1 MQATPSAPTAAI
13 YACGMTR
20 RFTSSICSISCTE
33 FDSKGQSVCAET
45 RSAPQWHAGRVGCH
59 SHRVAGRGICR
70 KAQTHGARSVRICPP
85 DWGAVRITTRP
96 HPSTPCECNRGRT
109 GRISIDRINML
120 STSNV
125 AIQFG
130 AKPLFEQVTVK
141 FSDGNRYGLI
151 GANGSGKST
160 LMKLLGGDLEP
171 SAGDVML
178 QAGMRLGKL
187 NQNQFGYEDER
198 VLDVVMRGHTELWA
212 AMKER
217 DRIYADPNATDDDY
231 MKAAELEG
239 VFAEYGGYDAEA
251 RAGSIL
257 TDAGIHES
265 RHIGPMREVPPGLKL
280 RVLLA
285 QALFSRPDVLL
296 LDEPTNNLDIN
307 SIRWLES
314 ALNNYDATMVII
326 SHDRHFLNQVC
337 THVAD
342 LDFQQ
347 LKIYPGNYD
356 DFMLASVQARARVE
370 AANAKAKDRISD
382 LQEFVRRFSANAS
395 KARQATSRKKQLEK
409 IKIEEIRPSSRQ
421 NPYIRF
427 EQGKKLYR
435 SAVSVEKLCFSYPG
449 SDERVLGNV
458 TFNVE
463 GGERVA
469 IIGPNGAGKTT
480 LMRCL
485 AGELRPTAG
494 RIVWV
499 ENAQPGYMPQDP
511 QAEFDDKTD
520 LFSWMS
526 QYTGKADDDQIVR
539 ATLGRLLFSGEE
551 TKKSVKVLS
560 GGEKGRM
567 IYGKLM
573 LTKPNVLLMDEPTNH
588 MDMETIE
595 SLQIGLEH
603 YPGTLVFVS
612 HDREFVGGLATR
624 ILEMRPGG
632 KIVDFRGTYDEY
644 LKSQGVEV

>member
-1 MQATPSAPTAAI
+1 
-13 YACGMTR
+13 
-20 RFTSSICSISCTE
+20 
-33 FDSKGQSVCAET
+33 
-45 RSAPQWHAGRVGCH
+45 
-59 SHRVAGRGICR
+59 
-70 KAQTHGARSVRICPP
+70 
-85 DWGAVRITTRP
+85 
-96 HPSTPCECNRGRT
+96 
-109 GRISIDRINML
+109 ML
-120 STSNV
+120 ATSNV
-125 AIQFG
+125 AVQFG

-160 LMKLLGGDLEP
+160 LMKVLGGDLDA
-171 SAGDVML
+171 SAGGVML
-178 QAGMRLGKL
+178 QVGLRLGKL
-187 NQNQFGYEDER
+187 NQNQFGYEDDR
-198 VLDVVMRGHTELWA
+198 VLDVVMRGHTELWT
-212 AMKER
+212 AMQER
-217 DRIYADPNATDDDY
+217 DRIYADPKATDEDY

-265 RHIGPMREVPPGLKL
+265 RHNGPMREVPPGLKL

-285 QALFSRPDVLL
+285 QALFSNPDVLL

-307 SIRWLES
+307 SIRWLEG
-314 ALNNYDATMVII
+314 ALNNYNATMVII

-337 THVAD
+337 THIAD

-370 AANAKAKDRISD
+370 AANAKAKDKISD

-395 KARQATSRKKQLEK
+395 KARQATSRKRQLEK

-435 SAVSVEKLCFSYPG
+435 SAVTVDKISYRYPG
-449 SDERVLGNV
+449 TDTDVLDKVSFG
-458 TFNVE
+458 VE
-463 GGERVA
+463 AGERIA
-469 IIGPNGAGKTT
+469 IIGPNGIGKST

-494 RIVWV
+494 RIEWV

-511 QAEFDDKTD
+511 QAEFDVKVD
-520 LFSWMS
+520 LFTWMS
-526 QYTGKADDDQIVR
+526 RYTGKAGDARLIR
-539 ATLGRLLFSGEE
+539 ATLGRLLFSGDE

-567 IYGKLM
+567 IYGKLI

-603 YPGTLVFVS
+603 YPGTLIFVS

-624 ILEMRPGG
+624 IIELRAGG
-632 KIVDFRGTYDEY
+632 SMTDFRGNYDEY
-644 LKSQGVEV
+644 LKGQGIET

>member
-1 MQATPSAPTAAI
+1 
-13 YACGMTR
+13 
-20 RFTSSICSISCTE
+20 
-33 FDSKGQSVCAET
+33 
-45 RSAPQWHAGRVGCH
+45 
-59 SHRVAGRGICR
+59 
-70 KAQTHGARSVRICPP
+70 
-85 DWGAVRITTRP
+85 
-96 HPSTPCECNRGRT
+96 
-109 GRISIDRINML
+109 
-120 STSNV
+120 
-125 AIQFG
+125 
-130 AKPLFEQVTVK
+130 
-141 FSDGNRYGLI
+141 
-151 GANGSGKST
+151 
-160 LMKLLGGDLEP
+160 
-171 SAGDVML
+171 
-178 QAGMRLGKL
+178 
-187 NQNQFGYEDER
+187 
-198 VLDVVMRGHTELWA
+198 
-212 AMKER
+212 
-217 DRIYADPNATDDDY
+217 
-231 MKAAELEG
+231 
-239 VFAEYGGYDAEA
+239 
-251 RAGSIL
+251 
-257 TDAGIHES
+257 
-265 RHIGPMREVPPGLKL
+265 
-280 RVLLA
+280 
-285 QALFSRPDVLL
+285 
-296 LDEPTNNLDIN
+296 
-307 SIRWLES
+307 
-314 ALNNYDATMVII
+314 
-326 SHDRHFLNQVC
+326 LNQVC

-421 NPYIRF
+421 NPYIRG

-435 SAVSVEKLCFSYPG
+435 SAVSVEKVTFSYPG
-449 SDERVLGNV
+449 SQEKVLDNL
-458 TFNVE
+458 TFNIE

-573 LTKPNVLLMDEPTNH
+573 LTKPNVLLLDEPTNH

-624 ILEMRPGG
+624 IIELRPGG
-632 KIVDFRGTYDEY
+632 RIVDFRGTYDEY
-644 LKSQGVEV
+644 LKGQGIEV

>member
-1 MQATPSAPTAAI
+1 
-13 YACGMTR
+13 
-20 RFTSSICSISCTE
+20 
-33 FDSKGQSVCAET
+33 
-45 RSAPQWHAGRVGCH
+45 
-59 SHRVAGRGICR
+59 
-70 KAQTHGARSVRICPP
+70 
-85 DWGAVRITTRP
+85 
-96 HPSTPCECNRGRT
+96 
-109 GRISIDRINML
+109 ML

-125 AIQFG
+125 AVQFG

-160 LMKLLGGDLEP
+160 LMKVLGGDLDA

-178 QAGMRLGKL
+178 QVGMRLGKL
-187 NQNQFGYEDER
+187 NQNQFGYEDDR

-212 AMKER
+212 AMQER
-217 DRIYADPNATDDDY
+217 DRIYADPKASDEDY

-251 RAGSIL
+251 RAGAIL
-257 TDAGIHES
+257 TDAGIPEA
-265 RHIGPMREVPPGLKL
+265 RHGGPMREVPPGLKL

-285 QALFSRPDVLL
+285 QALFSNPDVLL

-307 SIRWLES
+307 SIRWLEG
-314 ALNNYDATMVII
+314 ALNNYNATMVII

-337 THVAD
+337 THIAD

-347 LKIYPGNYD
+347 LKVYPGNYD

-409 IKIEEIRPSSRQ
+409 IKIEEIKPSSRQ

-435 SAVSVEKLCFSYPG
+435 NAVTVEKLSFTYPG
-449 SDERVLGNV
+449 TTDRVLDNLS
-458 TFNVE
+458 FNVE
-463 GGERVA
+463 AGERIA
-469 IIGPNGAGKTT
+469 IVGPNGIGKTT

-485 AGELRPTAG
+485 AGELRPDSG

-499 ENAQPGYMPQDP
+499 ENALPGYMPQDP
-511 QAEFDDKTD
+511 QAEFEDKID
-520 LFSWMS
+520 LFAWMS

-567 IYGKLM
+567 IYGKLI

-603 YPGTLVFVS
+603 YAGTLVFVS

-624 ILEMRPGG
+624 IIEMRPDG

-644 LKSQGVEV
+644 LKSQGVEI

>member
-1 MQATPSAPTAAI
+1 
-13 YACGMTR
+13 
-20 RFTSSICSISCTE
+20 
-33 FDSKGQSVCAET
+33 
-45 RSAPQWHAGRVGCH
+45 
-59 SHRVAGRGICR
+59 
-70 KAQTHGARSVRICPP
+70 
-85 DWGAVRITTRP
+85 
-96 HPSTPCECNRGRT
+96 
-109 GRISIDRINML
+109 ML

-125 AIQFG
+125 AVQFG

-160 LMKLLGGDLEP
+160 LMKVLGRDLEA

-178 QAGMRLGKL
+178 QVGMRLGKL

-198 VLDVVMRGHTELWA
+198 VLDVVMQGHAELWA
-212 AMKER
+212 AMRER
-217 DRIYADPNATDDDY
+217 DRIYADPNATDEDY

-257 TDAGIHES
+257 TDAGIPES
-265 RHIGPMREVPPGLKL
+265 RHNGPMREVPPGLKL

-285 QALFSRPDVLL
+285 QALFSNPDVLL

-314 ALNNYDATMVII
+314 ALNNYNATMVII

-337 THVAD
+337 THIAD

-347 LKIYPGNYD
+347 LKVYPGNYD

-395 KARQATSRKKQLEK
+395 KARQATSRKRALEK
-409 IKIEEIRPSSRQ
+409 IKIEEIKPSSRQ

-435 SAVSVEKLCFSYPG
+435 NAVTVEKLSFNYPG
-449 SDERVLGNV
+449 TTEKVLDNLS
-458 TFNVE
+458 FNVE
-463 GGERVA
+463 AGERIA
-469 IIGPNGAGKTT
+469 IVGPNGIGKTT

-485 AGELRPTAG
+485 AGELRPSSG

-511 QAEFDDKTD
+511 QAEFEDKLD
-520 LFSWMS
+520 LFAWMS

-567 IYGKLM
+567 IYGKLI

-603 YPGTLVFVS
+603 YAGTLIFVS

-624 ILEMRPGG
+624 IIEMRPDG

-644 LKSQGVEV
+644 LKSQGVEI

>member
-1 MQATPSAPTAAI
+1 
-13 YACGMTR
+13 
-20 RFTSSICSISCTE
+20 
-33 FDSKGQSVCAET
+33 
-45 RSAPQWHAGRVGCH
+45 
-59 SHRVAGRGICR
+59 
-70 KAQTHGARSVRICPP
+70 
-85 DWGAVRITTRP
+85 
-96 HPSTPCECNRGRT
+96 
-109 GRISIDRINML
+109 ML
-120 STSNV
+120 ATSNV

-151 GANGSGKST
+151 GANGCGKST
-160 LMKLLGGDLEP
+160 LMKVLGGDLEP

-178 QAGMRLGKL
+178 QSGMRLGKL
-187 NQNQFGYEDER
+187 NQNQFGYEDQR
-198 VLDVVMRGHTELWA
+198 VLDVVMQGHTELWN
-212 AMKER
+212 AMTER

-251 RAGSIL
+251 RAGAIL

-265 RHIGPMREVPPGLKL
+265 RHNGPMREVPPGLKL

-342 LDFQQ
+342 LDYQQ

-435 SAVSVEKLCFSYPG
+435 SAVSMEKISFTYPG
-449 SDERVLGNV
+449 SDDIVLKDV
-458 TFNVE
+458 TINIE
-463 GGERVA
+463 AGERVA
-469 IIGPNGAGKTT
+469 IIGPNGVGKTT

-485 AGELRPTAG
+485 AGELRPTSG

-499 ENAQPGYMPQDP
+499 ENAQSGYMPQDP
-511 QAEFDDKTD
+511 QAEFEDKID

-573 LTKPNVLLMDEPTNH
+573 LNTPNVLLLDEPTNH

-603 YPGTLVFVS
+603 YPGTLIFVS

-624 ILEMRPGG
+624 VIELRPSGG
-632 KIVDFRGTYDEY
+632 IADFRGTYDEY
-644 LKSQGVEV
+644 LTAQGIEV

>member
-1 MQATPSAPTAAI
+1 
-13 YACGMTR
+13 
-20 RFTSSICSISCTE
+20 
-33 FDSKGQSVCAET
+33 
-45 RSAPQWHAGRVGCH
+45 
-59 SHRVAGRGICR
+59 
-70 KAQTHGARSVRICPP
+70 
-85 DWGAVRITTRP
+85 
-96 HPSTPCECNRGRT
+96 
-109 GRISIDRINML
+109 ML

-125 AIQFG
+125 AVQFG

-160 LMKLLGGDLEP
+160 LMKVLGGDLDA

-178 QAGMRLGKL
+178 QTGMRLGKL
-187 NQNQFGYEDER
+187 NQNQFGYEDDR

-257 TDAGIHES
+257 TDAGIDEA
-265 RHIGPMREVPPGLKL
+265 RHNGPMREVPPGLKL

-285 QALFSRPDVLL
+285 QALFSKPDVLL

-307 SIRWLES
+307 SIRWLEG

-395 KARQATSRKKQLEK
+395 KAR
-409 IKIEEIRPSSRQ
+409 
-421 NPYIRF
+421 
-427 EQGKKLYR
+427 
-435 SAVSVEKLCFSYPG
+435 
-449 SDERVLGNV
+449 
-458 TFNVE
+458 
-463 GGERVA
+463 
-469 IIGPNGAGKTT
+469 
-480 LMRCL
+480 
-485 AGELRPTAG
+485 
-494 RIVWV
+494 
-499 ENAQPGYMPQDP
+499 
-511 QAEFDDKTD
+511 
-520 LFSWMS
+520 
-526 QYTGKADDDQIVR
+526 
-539 ATLGRLLFSGEE
+539 
-551 TKKSVKVLS
+551 
-560 GGEKGRM
+560 
-567 IYGKLM
+567 
-573 LTKPNVLLMDEPTNH
+573 
-588 MDMETIE
+588 
-595 SLQIGLEH
+595 
-603 YPGTLVFVS
+603 
-612 HDREFVGGLATR
+612 
-624 ILEMRPGG
+624 
-632 KIVDFRGTYDEY
+632 
-644 LKSQGVEV
+644 